1 MNKLKNAFENN
12 IIFDF
17 IEILIM
23 SIFPYQHTDYKDVNK
38 KIRD

>member
-1 MNKLKNAFENN
+1 MKKLKNAVENN
-12 IIFDF
+12 MFLNF